1 MVPESLLREA
11 LRAVIDP
18 EIGLDIVTLGLV
30 YEITVAEGGHVSIRL
45 TMTTRGFPME
55 GLITRQVH
63 QTLSTVP
70 GVQEVHLEVVWEP
83 AWSPERIEPQGRK
96 LLRI

>member
-1 MVPESLLREA
+1 
-11 LRAVIDP
+11 
-18 EIGLDIVTLGLV
+18 
-30 YEITVAEGGHVSIRL
+30 
-45 TMTTRGFPME
+45 
-55 GLITRQVH
+55 
-63 QTLSTVP
+63 VP